1 MTSLL
6 LSLAL
11 IVLGTG
17 MPRPDPQH
25 AGPSTAITA
34 GDAWFLVDSGRG
46 VTMRVAATPLKYEK
60 MRAVFITH
68 LHSDHTAGLPD
79 LFVSSWMFGRKTTPL
94 QLYGPAGIKKLAA
107 AMLQF
112 FDYDIHIRRDLV
124 EHLPAAGA
132 TIRTHV
138 VREGVVYD
146 DGEVRVTAFDVEHPP
161 VKPAYGY
168 RFDSGGRSIVIT
180 GDTRPNPNLVRY
192 AKGADIL
199 VSEAYLPEWFDKVDT
214 PEVAARLKAY
224 HTTPEQAGEMAT
236 AAGVKTLVLTH
247 LVPPGAEETF
257 RQRAQTTFKGRVVV
271 GRDLM
276 TVSTSED
283 SSAANL
289 AAGPPATCRRDG
301 QPAGW

>member
-46 VTMRVAATPLKYEK
+46 VTMRVAATPLKYDK

-79 LFVSSWMFGRKTTPL
+79 LFVSSWMFGRKTTSL

-132 TIRTHV
+132 TIRRHV

-168 RFDSGGRSIVIT
+168 RFDSGGSSIVIT

-199 VSEAYLPEWFDKVDT
+199 VSEAYLPEYLDKVDT

-236 AAGVKTLVLTH
+236 VAGVKTLVLTH

-276 TVSTSED
+276 TVSASEERNASD
-283 SSAANL
+283 H
-289 AAGPPATCRRDG
+289 P
-301 QPAGW
+301 

>member
-34 GDAWFLVDSGRG
+34 GEAWFLVDSGRG

-79 LFVSSWMFGRKTTPL
+79 LFVSSWMFGRKTTSL

-168 RFDSGGRSIVIT
+168 RFDSGGNSIVIT

-276 TVSTSED
+276 TVSASEERNASD
-283 SSAANL
+283 H
-289 AAGPPATCRRDG
+289 P
-301 QPAGW
+301 

>member
-107 AMLQF
+107 GMLQF

-168 RFDSGGRSIVIT
+168 RFDSAGSSIVIT
-180 GDTRPNPNLVRY
+180 GDMRPNPNLVRY

-199 VSEAYLPEWFDKVDT
+199 VSEAYLPEWLDKVDT

-276 TVSTSED
+276 TVSTSEERNASD
-283 SSAANL
+283 H
-289 AAGPPATCRRDG
+289 P
-301 QPAGW
+301 

>member
-6 LSLAL
+6 LSLSL

-25 AGPSTAITA
+25 AGPAAAITA
-34 GDAWFLVDSGRG
+34 GDTWFLIDSGRG
-46 VTMRVAATPLKYEK
+46 VTMRVAATPLKYEN

-68 LHSDHTAGLPD
+68 LHSDHIAGLPD
-79 LFVSSWMFGRKTTPL
+79 LFVSSWMFGRKTTAL

-124 EHLPAAGA
+124 EQLPAAGA

-138 VREGVVYD
+138 VREGVVYE
-146 DGEVRVTAFDVEHPP
+146 DGQVRVTAFEVEHPP
-161 VKPAYGY
+161 IKPAFGY
-168 RFDSGGRSIVIT
+168 RFESGGRSIVIT
-180 GDTRPNPNLVRY
+180 GDMRPNPNLVRY

-199 VSEAYLPEWFDKVDT
+199 VSEAYLPEWFDEKDT

-224 HTTPEQAGEMAT
+224 HTTPEQAGQMAT

-276 TVSTSED
+276 TVSTSEERNASD
-283 SSAANL
+283 H
-289 AAGPPATCRRDG
+289 P
-301 QPAGW
+301 

>member
-46 VTMRVAATPLKYEK
+46 VTMRVAATPLKYDK

-79 LFVSSWMFGRKTTPL
+79 LFVSSWMFGRKTTSL

-168 RFDSGGRSIVIT
+168 RFDSGGSSIVIT

-199 VSEAYLPEWFDKVDT
+199 VSEAYLPEYLDKVDT

-236 AAGVKTLVLTH
+236 VAGVKTLVLTH

-276 TVSTSED
+276 TVSASEERNASD
-283 SSAANL
+283 H
-289 AAGPPATCRRDG
+289 P
-301 QPAGW
+301 

>member
-79 LFVSSWMFGRKTTPL
+79 LFVSSWMFGRKTTSL

-112 FDYDIHIRRDLV
+112 FDYDIHIRRVLV

-138 VREGVVYD
+138 IREGVVYD

-168 RFDSGGRSIVIT
+168 RFDSGGNSIVIT
-180 GDTRPNPNLVRY
+180 GDMRPNPNLVRY
-192 AKGADIL
+192 AKVADIL
-199 VSEAYLPEWFDKVDT
+199 VSEAYLPEWLDKVDT
-214 PEVAARLKAY
+214 PEVAVRLKAY

-257 RQRAQTTFKGRVVV
+257 RQRALTTFKGRVVV

-276 TVSTSED
+276 TVSTSEERNASD
-283 SSAANL
+283 H
-289 AAGPPATCRRDG
+289 P
-301 QPAGW
+301 

>member
-46 VTMRVAATPLKYEK
+46 VTMRVAATPLKYDK

-79 LFVSSWMFGRKTTPL
+79 LFVSSWMFGRKTTSL

-168 RFDSGGRSIVIT
+168 RFDSGGSSIVIT

-276 TVSTSED
+276 TVSASEERNASD
-283 SSAANL
+283 H
-289 AAGPPATCRRDG
+289 P
-301 QPAGW
+301 

>member
-6 LSLAL
+6 LSLTL

-34 GDAWFLVDSGRG
+34 GEAWFLVDSGRG

-79 LFVSSWMFGRKTTPL
+79 LFVSSWMFGRKTTSL

-124 EHLPAAGA
+124 EHLPASGA

-168 RFDSGGRSIVIT
+168 RFDSGGNSIVIT
-180 GDTRPNPNLVRY
+180 GDMRPNPNLVRY

-199 VSEAYLPEWFDKVDT
+199 VSEAYHPEWFDKVDT

-271 GRDLM
+271 GHDLM
-276 TVSTSED
+276 TVSTSEERNASD
-283 SSAANL
+283 H
-289 AAGPPATCRRDG
+289 P
-301 QPAGW
+301 

>member
-1 MTSLL
+1 
-6 LSLAL
+6 
-11 IVLGTG
+11 
-17 MPRPDPQH
+17 
-25 AGPSTAITA
+25 
-34 GDAWFLVDSGRG
+34 
-46 VTMRVAATPLKYEK
+46 
-60 MRAVFITH
+60 
-68 LHSDHTAGLPD
+68 
-79 LFVSSWMFGRKTTPL
+79 MFGRKTTAL
-94 QLYGPAGIKKLAA
+94 QLYGPTGIKKLAA

-146 DGEVRVTAFDVEHPP
+146 DGQVRVTAFDVEHPP
-161 VKPAYGY
+161 VKPAFGY
-168 RFDSGGRSIVIT
+168 RFESGGNSIVIT
-180 GDTRPNPNLVRY
+180 GDMRPNPNLIRY

-271 GRDLM
+271 GHDLM
-276 TVSTSED
+276 TVSTSEERNASD
-283 SSAANL
+283 H
-289 AAGPPATCRRDG
+289 P
-301 QPAGW
+301 

>member
-46 VTMRVAATPLKYEK
+46 VTMRVAATPLKYDK

-79 LFVSSWMFGRKTTPL
+79 LFVSSWMFGRKTTSL

-168 RFDSGGRSIVIT
+168 RFDSGGSSIVIT

-199 VSEAYLPEWFDKVDT
+199 VSEAYLPEYLDKVDT

-276 TVSTSED
+276 TVSASEERNASD
-283 SSAANL
+283 H
-289 AAGPPATCRRDG
+289 P
-301 QPAGW
+301 